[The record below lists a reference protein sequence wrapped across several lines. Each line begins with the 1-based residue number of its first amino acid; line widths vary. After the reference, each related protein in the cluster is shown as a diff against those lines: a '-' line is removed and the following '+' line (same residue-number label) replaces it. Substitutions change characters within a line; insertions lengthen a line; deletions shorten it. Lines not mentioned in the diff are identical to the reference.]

1 MGMNLL
7 NESISDKLCL
17 ILVIVKINFVLM
29 VFI

>member
-7 NESISDKLCL
+7 NESISDKLSL